1 MGAGG
6 AAVQRLPELPGCS
19 AGTAGQASPAQ
30 RAARGAEM
38 GQDVQSA
45 PQGSALAGFAV
56 WLRVPQSDLTGPA
69 GHAARDVDGTASV
82 PAGAERRGRV
92 RGRPSHLEPGEGVT
106 RSFCNDKRQSF
117 GVFLY
122 QRLLFHC

>member
-1 MGAGG
+1 M
-6 AAVQRLPELPGCS
+6 QTLPELPGCS

-56 WLRVPQSDLTGPA
+56 WLRVPGTWTAQPRCRLEQKDVGELEDGPPIWSRGKVSLGLSA
-69 GHAARDVDGTASV
+69 MTSVSPSVFSCIKGSYFTVSSTVKTPARALS
-82 PAGAERRGRV
+82 P
-92 RGRPSHLEPGEGVT
+92 
-106 RSFCNDKRQSF
+106 
-117 GVFLY
+117 
-122 QRLLFHC
+122 